1 MLWSPQNEVRANKT
15 KRTWRPE
22 KKNRRLDAKS
32 IYQYVW
38 KHFAS
43 NLNENDIANYIASML
58 DKNII
63 VNSPTLKGDLDFIV
77 ADIKTQ
83 KGGEVSNDDQHELF
97 H

>member
-1 MLWSPQNEVRANKT
+1 
-15 KRTWRPE
+15 
-22 KKNRRLDAKS
+22 
-32 IYQYVW
+32 
-38 KHFAS
+38 
-43 NLNENDIANYIASML
+43 ML